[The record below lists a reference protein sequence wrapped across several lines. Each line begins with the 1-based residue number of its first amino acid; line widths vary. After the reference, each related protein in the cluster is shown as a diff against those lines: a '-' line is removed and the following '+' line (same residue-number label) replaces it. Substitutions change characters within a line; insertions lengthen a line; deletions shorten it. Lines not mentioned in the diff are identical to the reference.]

1 MLGGR
6 RPIHGRTRRGTRH
19 PAGRLCA
26 SSFFVFL
33 SFALLSAATNGVAAA
48 NDATR
53 ETASLPPTQDL
64 SVVGAVLPSPLSEA
78 DARAYRTAFE
88 AQAEAKWA
96 AADKA
101 LAKVQDKSLAGHVL
115 AERYLDPKY
124 KPKYAELAA
133 WLGRYA
139 DHPDAPALYRMAL
152 RAKPKGL
159 KGGPPRPAGAADVG
173 DRSGPRLTTD
183 RIDPSATPDTAAEDE
198 DSVADADFDTG
209 APENSASLILSG
221 RAAEALAIAEQA
233 VAKRGFNEGSAHWAA
248 GLAAWRLG
256 LYGRAADH
264 FEATAASVAMST
276 QMRAAGA
283 YWASRAHL
291 AGKRPEKVS
300 AWLRVAAKYPYTF
313 YGLLAQRSLGL
324 APRFDWS
331 RPILTDAGVETL
343 AAEQSG
349 KRAFALLQV
358 GERVR
363 AERELRHMRPDG
375 VEPARALLAL
385 ALQAELPAL
394 AMTMAHRLEK
404 LEGQRYDSAYYPIPH
419 FQPMA
424 GFTLD
429 RALVFAVMRHESGF
443 NAAAK
448 SRAGARGLMQL
459 MPKTASFM
467 AQDRTLAGAG
477 RDRLYD
483 PAFNLELGQKYLAHL
498 LDHDTVQGDLSNLL
512 AAYNAGP
519 GNLAKWQRKI
529 SHGDDPLLFIE
540 AIPVQETRAF
550 VRHVLASYWIYS
562 ARLGQEAPSLEAIA
576 AGRWPIYIS
585 LDDRAGYR
593 HAGN

>member
-1 MLGGR
+1 MML
-6 RPIHGRTRRGTRH
+6 
-19 PAGRLCA
+19 L
-26 SSFFVFL
+26 
-33 SFALLSAATNGVAAA
+33 ALLFMSGSATADDG
-48 NDATR
+48 TR
-53 ETASLPPTQDL
+53 ETAALPPVAEHV
-64 SVVGAVLPSPLSEA
+64 SVEGAALPNVLGED
-78 DARAYRTAFE
+78 DARAYRAAFD
-88 AQAEAKWA
+88 AQADAKWTN
-96 AADKA
+96 ADKA
-101 LAKVQDKSLAGHVL
+101 LARLNDKSLLGHVL

-159 KGGPPRPAGAADVG
+159 KSAPPRPTGMADVG
-173 DRSGPRLTTD
+173 EKSGPKLTTD
-183 RIDPSATPDTAAEDE
+183 RIDPAVGTESAGEDE
-198 DSVADADFDTG
+198 YSFADADFDAGT
-209 APENSASLILSG
+209 PENSASLILSG

-233 VAKRGFNEGSAHWAA
+233 VAKRGLSEGSAHWAA

-264 FEATAASVAMST
+264 FEATAASVAMSS

-283 YWASRAHL
+283 FWASRAHL

-313 YGLLAQRSLGL
+313 YGLLAQRSLGM

-331 RPILTDAGVETL
+331 RPILTQIGVDTL
-343 AAEQSG
+343 AAEQG
-349 KRAFALLQV
+349 GRRAFGLLQV

-363 AERELRHMRPDG
+363 AERELRQMRPEG

-394 AMTMAHRLEK
+394 AMTMAHRLER

-419 FQPMA
+419 FQPGT

-443 NAAAK
+443 KADAK

-467 AQDRTLAGAG
+467 AQDRSLAGAG
-477 RDRLYD
+477 RNRLYD
-483 PAFNLELGQKYLAHL
+483 PSYNMELGQKYLAHL
-498 LDHDTVQGDLSNLL
+498 LDHGTVQGDLSNLL

-519 GNLAKWQRKI
+519 GNLVKWQRKI

-550 VRHVLASYWIYS
+550 VRHVLASYWIYR
-562 ARLGQEAPSLEAIA
+562 ARLGQEAPSLDAIA
-576 AGRWPIYIS
+576 AGRWPLYTS